1 MRFTMPQDIPSQD
14 RLADAIQNL
23 ANAISASGSAP
34 ADAAGEAA
42 ADLGD
47 GAVEAGSSL
56 VNVPTD
62 LEGMQAWLQLA
73 QDKLVEFLPALAGA
87 IVIFVLG
94 WAISRLLTS
103 LVRKTL
109 GKSKID
115 KTLINFLCSMM
126 YVGLMIF
133 VVVSAISKLGVNT
146 TSFIAIL
153 GAAGF
158 AVGFAMQGSL
168 SNFAAG
174 VMMMIF
180 RPIREGELVEAGGVL
195 GIVQEVGVFATVI
208 NTLEN
213 KKAIISNAAIT
224 TR

>member
-158 AVGFAMQGSL
+158 DVGFAMQG
-168 SNFAAG
+168 
-174 VMMMIF
+174 
-180 RPIREGELVEAGGVL
+180 
-195 GIVQEVGVFATVI
+195 
-208 NTLEN
+208 
-213 KKAIISNAAIT
+213 
-224 TR
+224 